1 MKKSLLKQKL
11 LQATIESNLNMQMFE
26 VIASELKDTYE
37 ALDRRRTLYDRIM
50 NHSTDKEPKSMRQ
63 MAESLHKAYTTWAL
77 YPSPG
82 LFGGI
87 SEYNLT
93 PFQEL
98 PEDQQDLWMD
108 RLLTILN

>member
-37 ALDRRRTLYDRIM
+37 ALDRRRTLYDRVM

-63 MAESLHKAYTTWAL
+63 MATSLYDM
-77 YPSPG
+77 
-82 LFGGI
+82 FGQVGI
-87 SEYNLT
+87 GIGMCS
-93 PFQEL
+93 FQEL
-98 PEDQQDLWMD
+98 PEDQQDLWID